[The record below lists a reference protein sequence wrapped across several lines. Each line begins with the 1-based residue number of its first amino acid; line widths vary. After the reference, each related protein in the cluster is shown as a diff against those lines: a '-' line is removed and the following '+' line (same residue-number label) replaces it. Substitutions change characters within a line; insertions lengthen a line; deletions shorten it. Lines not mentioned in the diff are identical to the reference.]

1 MSKWINTLDK
11 MPGVAHTMILV
22 FQPDSER
29 IDFCRIFRPS
39 SDGDMLEVKTEVYSE
54 KGMCGIDLYNTNYWM
69 PISGIISEISNPNQE
84 EP

>member
-29 IDFCRIFRPS
+29 IDFCRIFHPS
-39 SDGDMLEVKTEVYSE
+39 SDGDMLEVKTEV
-54 KGMCGIDLYNTNYWM
+54 
-69 PISGIISEISNPNQE
+69 
-84 EP
+84 